1 MKKHTVL
8 HQWRGLPC
16 SIGVATHDK
25 ARILHVL
32 PLIGE
37 GKRTFEQ
44 DDIHTRRLRK
54 AADIALNLDA
64 SLARIVCSGQ
74 AIHIRIRKPRSRH
87 ALALRTAD
95 EVIALRPQ
103 IEDLIAPL
111 LFDPSSSSH
120 LRPFQQSGVHW
131 LVNRRAGILA
141 DDMGLGKTVQ
151 SLSAVRELIE
161 KGIVASVLVVCPK
174 SLISNWETECKR
186 WVPKLTVVRVVPSK
200 NNAESVWAAIH
211 GRAHIVLTNY
221 EQLRPLPH
229 YLAAMRTELVIV
241 DEAHRLRKAQA
252 KLVRAFRLL
261 KTERIWALTGTPIER
276 HEEDLAVLLSL
287 LEPSRFSAKSPS
299 GDYTGLRALARP
311 YILRRIKSDVLR
323 ELPRVIEKKETVEL
337 TDVQRHAYASVL
349 TRPVPKKDLGEVLQ
363 KLTLL
368 RSICDAEPTSG
379 ASVKVDRIVEI
390 LHSVQ
395 KAGEKAVVFS
405 YLLQPLYFLLRR
417 LTQEEPIIRVALLT
431 GELHSDLREKVISEF
446 KSDDSIVALLCSS
459 KVGGEGLTLTEANH
473 VIFLNEWW
481 NPSTNAQARD
491 RVVRLGQ
498 KRIVHVHRFRCS
510 DTVEESLDL
519 IIDRKTE
526 AFTKIV
532 DALSVGALWNE
543 FEAKE
548 LAEHLEDNMI

>member
-8 HQWRGLPC
+8 HQWRGLSC

-25 ARILHVL
+25 VRILHVL

-54 AADIALNLDA
+54 AADIALGLDA
-64 SLARIVCSGQ
+64 SLARSVCSGQ
-74 AIHIRIRKPRSRH
+74 AIRIRIRKPRSRH

-111 LFDPSSSSH
+111 LFDPSSNSH
-120 LRPFQQSGVHW
+120 LRPFQKSGVHW
-131 LVNRRAGILA
+131 LVNRHAGILA

-151 SLSAVRELIE
+151 SLSAMRELIE
-161 KGIVASVLVVCPK
+161 KGIVTSVLVVCPK

-229 YLAAMRTELVIV
+229 CLAAMRTELVIV

-252 KLVRAFRLL
+252 KLVKAFRLL

-379 ASVKVDRIVEI
+379 ASVKIDRIVEI

-395 KAGEKAVVFS
+395 KASEKAVVFS

-417 LTQEEPIIRVALLT
+417 LTQEEPLIRVALLT

-481 NPSTNAQARD
+481 NPSANAQARD

>member
-8 HQWRGLPC
+8 HQWRGLSC

-54 AADIALNLDA
+54 AADIALDLDA

-87 ALALRTAD
+87 ALVLRTAD

-111 LFDPSSSSH
+111 LFDPSSISH
-120 LRPFQQSGVHW
+120 LRPFQKSGVQW

-151 SLSAVRELIE
+151 SLSAMRELIE

-229 YLAAMRTELVIV
+229 CLAAMRTELVIV

-252 KLVRAFRLL
+252 KLIKAFRLL

-337 TDVQRHAYASVL
+337 TGGQRHAYTSVL
-349 TRPVPKKDLGEVLQ
+349 TRPVPQKDLGEVLQ
-363 KLTLL
+363 KFTLL
-368 RSICDAEPTSG
+368 RSICDAEPISG
-379 ASVKVDRIVEI
+379 ASVKIDRIVEI

-395 KAGEKAVVFS
+395 KASEKAVVFS

-417 LTQEEPIIRVALLT
+417 LTQEEPPIRAALLT

-446 KSDDSIVALLCSS
+446 KSNDSIVALLCSS

-481 NPSTNAQARD
+481 NPSANAQARD

-548 LAEHLEDNMI
+548 LAEHLEDKMI